1 VSDSVQFICGN
12 ALTALRSLEDASVH
26 CVVTSPPYWGLRD
39 YGIPPTHWPEV
50 RYELMPGS
58 GCYKTVPE
66 MTCHLGLEPDP
77 FAFVGHLVLIF
88 REVWRVL
95 RPDGTLWLNLGDSA
109 ATGAGKVG
117 DCPGGGEQG
126 DRWTGYRG
134 SNGNDPKKSL
144 KAEALR
150 PRGPLTQ
157 PNRMPQA
164 GLPKKNRV
172 GQPWRVAFALQAE
185 GWRLRMDNIWSK
197 PNAAPESAAD
207 RPTCAH
213 EYFFL
218 FSKKAKYYYDAAA
231 IMEPVTGN
239 AHPRGEGINVKSH
252 NDEYSESVGHG
263 GLVTMRNKRSVFQV
277 NCSQYKGLHFATF
290 PPKLVLP
297 AVLAGCPVGGTCLDP
312 FAGSWTVGEVCVQ
325 TGRKMIGIDMNPDH
339 IEQGKRRCDTTP
351 ALQNLS

>member
-1 VSDSVQFICGN
+1 
-12 ALTALRSLEDASVH
+12 
-26 CVVTSPPYWGLRD
+26 
-39 YGIPPTHWPEV
+39 
-50 RYELMPGS
+50 
-58 GCYKTVPE
+58 

-231 IMEPVTGN
+231 IMEPVKAPQGWDTEKDGR
-239 AHPRGEGINVKSH
+239 AAGTRRLPRSKQN
-252 NDEYSESVGHG
+252 ESWSAAISKGRHENYTIGRGHG
-263 GLVTMRNKRSVFQV
+263 PTMRNKRSVWQI
-277 NCSQYKGLHFATF
+277 NSSQYKGAHFATF
-290 PPKLVLP
+290 PAKLVLP
-297 AVLAGCPVGGTCLDP
+297 AVLAGCPVGGTVLDP

-351 ALQNLS
+351 ALPNLS